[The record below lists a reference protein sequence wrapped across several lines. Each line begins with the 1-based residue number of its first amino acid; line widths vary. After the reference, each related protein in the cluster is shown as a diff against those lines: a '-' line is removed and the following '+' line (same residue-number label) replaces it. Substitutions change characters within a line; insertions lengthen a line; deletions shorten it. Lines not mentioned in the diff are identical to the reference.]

1 MVMDAVSRMVF
12 MNFTPKWEYLNTR
25 GAASKPSPGPI
36 RRMPGLDG
44 LRALAILAVVW
55 HHAHPGYAGWPI
67 SHNGFLGV
75 DVFFVLS
82 GFLITSLLLH
92 EQQTTGAISLT
103 QFYVRRSLRIFP
115 LYYAVLALLAAYFAL
130 SKPSAQGL
138 AFLSELPWHLAYASN
153 WVGLES
159 MMAITWSLSTEEQF
173 YLVWPPVL
181 ALLGARSLWWLG
193 AFLVLNQAVNFGAL
207 DEVLAALHLP
217 YGSLSILQ
225 ITCTP
230 ILLGVLL
237 AFALHL
243 TALTELRQRL
253 QRLPG
258 LALWGACGAALWLAN
273 LPGDIRGWPRLG
285 FHIAVMAVVALVV
298 AQPTHR
304 IVRALEWRPLA
315 YVGVVSYGVY
325 LLHKFTLHVANRGL
339 DALAITSPEA
349 RFALVLLGTVALA
362 AVSYHAFEAP
372 LLRLKTRFQ
381 PRRRAAAGS
390 PGAAAAS
397 VAD

>member
-1 MVMDAVSRMVF
+1 MVF
-12 MNFTPKWEYLNTR
+12 MKFTPKWEYLNIR
-25 GAASKPSPGPI
+25 GAASKTSSGLT

-44 LRALAILAVVW
+44 LRALSILAVVW

-193 AFLVLNQAVNFGAL
+193 GFLVLNQAVNFGAL
-207 DEVLAALHLP
+207 DAVLATLQLP
-217 YGSLSILQ
+217 YSSLPILQ
-225 ITCTP
+225 ITFTP
-230 ILLGVLL
+230 IVLGVLL
-237 AFALHL
+237 AFALRL
-243 TALTELRQRL
+243 TAVKDRL
-253 QRLPG
+253 QGLPG
-258 LALWGACGAALWLAN
+258 LALLVACGVALWLAN

-285 FHIAVMAVVALVV
+285 FHVAVMAVVALVV
-298 AQPTHR
+298 AQPTHL

-325 LLHKFTLHVANRGL
+325 LLHKFALHVATRGL

-372 LLRLKTRFQ
+372 LLRLKTRFL
-381 PRRRAAAGS
+381 PRRKAAAVG
-390 PGAAAAS
+390 PGAAVGT

>member
-1 MVMDAVSRMVF
+1 MVMDATSRMVF
-12 MNFTPKWEYLNTR
+12 MKFTPKWEYLNIR
-25 GAASKPSPGPI
+25 GAASKTSSGLT

-44 LRALAILAVVW
+44 LRALSILAVVW

-193 AFLVLNQAVNFGAL
+193 GFLVLNQAVNFGAL
-207 DEVLAALHLP
+207 DAVLATLQLP
-217 YGSLSILQ
+217 YSSLPILQ
-225 ITCTP
+225 ITFTP
-230 ILLGVLL
+230 IVLGVLL
-237 AFALHL
+237 AFALRL
-243 TALTELRQRL
+243 TAVKDRL
-253 QRLPG
+253 QGLPG
-258 LALWGACGAALWLAN
+258 LALLVACGVALWLAN

-285 FHIAVMAVVALVV
+285 FHVAVMAVVALVV
-298 AQPTHR
+298 AQPTHL

-325 LLHKFTLHVANRGL
+325 LLHKFALHVATRGL

-372 LLRLKTRFQ
+372 LLRLKTRFL
-381 PRRRAAAGS
+381 PRRKAAAVG
-390 PGAAAAS
+390 PGAAVGT